1 MHKEIENVFTLNG
14 TRHHLDATF
23 ILKFAAACIFNLLK
37 KRIQA
42 LVSWNVHQTRPD
54 YNHIGGEDA
63 VATSSSSPA
72 TVAIDFHAE
81 RRRFPDHPAVKTG
94 AS

>member
-1 MHKEIENVFTLNG
+1 MHKEIENAFTLNQ

-23 ILKFAAACIFNLLK
+23 ILKFAAACIFNLLR

-42 LVSWNVHQTRPD
+42 SVSWNVHKTRPD
-54 YNHIGGEDA
+54 YNRTRGGDA
-63 VATSSSSPA
+63 VATSSPSPA
-72 TVAIDFHAE
+72 TAAIDFHAE

>member
-1 MHKEIENVFTLNG
+1 MHKEIENVFTLNQ

-23 ILKFAAACIFNLLK
+23 ILEFAACIFNLLK

-42 LVSWNVHQTRPD
+42 SVSWNVHQTRPD
-54 YNHIGGEDA
+54 YNRTGGEDA
-63 VATSSSSPA
+63 VATSSPSPA
-72 TVAIDFHAE
+72 MAAIDFHAE

>member
-1 MHKEIENVFTLNG
+1 MHKAIENMFTLNQ

-23 ILKFAAACIFNLLK
+23 ILKFAAPAYLIFLDH
-37 KRIQA
+37 IQA
-42 LVSWNVHQTRPD
+42 SVSWNVHQTRPD
-54 YNHIGGEDA
+54 YNRTGGEDA
-63 VATSSSSPA
+63 VATSSPSPA
-72 TVAIDFHAE
+72 TAAIDFHAE